1 MEAVAEQSAYEQERG
16 KPVPSKVHAYIQSN
30 LIFELKSRYK
40 DRFTFMSELSLDL
53 DGLWAVSDLVIYPKM
68 TIDVRQDEIR
78 VTTPPLCAI
87 EIISPMQSLQ
97 ELVDKSKAY
106 FEHGVQS
113 CWLVLPG
120 LRSIYVFSSFDEFKI
135 FTHTD
140 TLLDNTLKMSIPLA
154 EVFA

>member
-1 MEAVAEQSAYEQERG
+1 MEAVTEQSAYEQDRG
-16 KPVPSKVHAYIQSN
+16 KPMPSKVHAYIQMN
-30 LIFELKSRYK
+30 IGFELKTRYK
-40 DRFTFMSELSLDL
+40 DRFTFLSELSLDL
-53 DGLWAVSDLVIYPKM
+53 DGWWSVPDLSIYAKM
-68 TIDVRQDEIR
+68 VIDVRRDEIR
-78 VTTPPLCAI
+78 MTTPPLCAI

-97 ELVDKSKAY
+97 ELVDKAKAY

-120 LRSIYVFSSFDEFKI
+120 LRSIYVFSSFDDFKT

-140 TLLDNTLKMSIPLA
+140 TLLDDTLKISIPLG

>member
-1 MEAVAEQSAYEQERG
+1 MEAVTEQLTYEQERG
-16 KPVPSKVHAYIQSN
+16 KPMPSKVHSSIQAN
-30 LIFELKSRYK
+30 ILFAVYPYR
-40 DRFTFMSELSLDL
+40 DRFRFMSELSLDL
-53 DGLWAVSDLVIYPKM
+53 DGWWSVPDLVIYPKM
-68 TIDVRQDEIR
+68 DIDVRQDEIR

-97 ELVDKSKAY
+97 ELIDKSEAY
-106 FEHGVQS
+106 FEHDVKS

-120 LRSIYVFSSFDEFKI
+120 LRSIYVFSSFDTFTT

-140 TLLDNTLKMSIPLA
+140 TLLDDTLKISIPLA

>member
-1 MEAVAEQSAYEQERG
+1 MEAVSEQSAYEQDRG
-16 KPVPSKVHAYIQSN
+16 KPMPSKVHAYIQLN
-30 LIFELKSRYK
+30 IGFELKSRYK
-40 DRFTFMSELSLDL
+40 DRFTFLSELSLNL
-53 DGLWAVSDLVIYPKM
+53 DGWWSVPDLSIYSKM
-68 TIDVRQDEIR
+68 AIDVRQDEIR

-97 ELVDKSKAY
+97 ELIDKAKAY

-120 LRSIYVFSSFDEFKI
+120 LRSIYVFSSFDEFQT

-140 TLLDNTLKMSIPLA
+140 TLLDDTLKISIPLA

>member
-1 MEAVAEQSAYEQERG
+1 MEAVAEQSAYEQDRG
-16 KPVPSKVHAYIQSN
+16 KPTPSKVHSSIQAN
-30 LIFELKSRYK
+30 ILFAVYPYR
-40 DRFTFMSELSLDL
+40 DRFRFMSELSLDL
-53 DGLWAVSDLVIYPKM
+53 DGWWSVPDLVIYPKM

-78 VTTPPLCAI
+78 VTIPPLCAI

-106 FEHGVQS
+106 FEHEVQS

-120 LRSIYVFSSFDEFKI
+120 LRSIYVFNSFDEFKI
-135 FTHTD
+135 FTYAD
-140 TLLDNTLKMSIPLA
+140 TLLDDTLKISIPLA